1 MIDPVLKFCN
11 VFEFVIQNDICKLML
26 KLQCFE
32 NSGQF
37 NTVAKFKKKH
47 IWADLGPKIQS
58 LDVSVNLKATDTD
71 VCRYT
76 IIISKV

>member
-1 MIDPVLKFCN
+1 MDVSVLKIAASLTPLPN
-11 VFEFVIQNDICKLML
+11 L
-26 KLQCFE
+26 KK
-32 NSGQF
+32 
-37 NTVAKFKKKH
+37 A